1 MSEIF
6 DHELWVPT
14 PPGSCKMGEM
24 GQKQKLNMLH
34 CSKRGRELV
43 KQLEQNTLQKE
54 ENIMQPIF
62 YFGQH
67 PAEAI

>member
-14 PPGSCKMGEM
+14 PPGSCKMSEI

-34 CSKRGRELV
+34 CSMRGRELV
-43 KQLEQNTLQKE
+43 KQLKQKIPL
-54 ENIMQPIF
+54 EN
-62 YFGQH
+62 
-67 PAEAI
+67 ANLK